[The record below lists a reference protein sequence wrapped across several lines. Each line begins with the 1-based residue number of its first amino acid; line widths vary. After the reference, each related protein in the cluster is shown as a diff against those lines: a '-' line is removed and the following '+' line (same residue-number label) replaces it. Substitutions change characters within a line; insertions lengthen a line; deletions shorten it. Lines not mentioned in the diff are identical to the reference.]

1 MHMYI
6 YIYIDETETQRQLQ
20 LQRKGQRQAQLTQN
34 FKHSVLITLRKAKE
48 RDPKPLLRRC
58 APASVSGHLYIQRER

>member
-1 MHMYI
+1 
-6 YIYIDETETQRQLQ
+6 
-20 LQRKGQRQAQLTQN
+20 
-34 FKHSVLITLRKAKE
+34 LRKAKE